1 VPKPVPAL
9 LTLKVL
15 GRLVVCRK
23 NEDIP
28 DSTLQYN
35 AQSEVSRLPAVAL
48 ASSVVRLPSLPPIGA
63 LVCEGPRRYISDRWN
78 KRRRQ
83 SRGAREACPIAK
95 SSRVSATCSS
105 RLQPE
110 GVAAACSLASHAM
123 IIVPVTVL
131 GLIYLSVFNI
141 SLSGPRRGENGSAT
155 ATEVVSG
162 L

>member
-1 VPKPVPAL
+1 M
-9 LTLKVL
+9 LKVL

-83 SRGAREACPIAK
+83 SRGARGVPDCQEL
-95 SSRVSATCSS
+95 SRFRNV
-105 RLQPE
+105 LKPF
-110 GVAAACSLASHAM
+110 AA
-123 IIVPVTVL
+123 
-131 GLIYLSVFNI
+131 
-141 SLSGPRRGENGSAT
+141 
-155 ATEVVSG
+155 
-162 L
+162 